1 MCIHTMLTGEVDPEL
16 TALSTTSTRKLFH
29 FSQAPNSVLI
39 LLSPST
45 FIIKSNHLELR
56 PLAFYIKGLSILSHR
71 ERQIFVVYMGFS
83 CCLKT

>member
-16 TALSTTSTRKLFH
+16 AALSTTSTRKLFH
-29 FSQAPNSVLI
+29 FSQPPKSVLI

-45 FIIKSNHLELR
+45 FIIKSNYLELR

-71 ERQIFVVYMGFS
+71 DRSLLFTWDSLVV
-83 CCLKT
+83 